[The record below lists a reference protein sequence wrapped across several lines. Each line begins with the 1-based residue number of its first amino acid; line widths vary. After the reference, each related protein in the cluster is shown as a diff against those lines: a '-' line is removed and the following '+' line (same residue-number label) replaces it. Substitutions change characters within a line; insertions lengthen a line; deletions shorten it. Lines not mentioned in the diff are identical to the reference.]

1 MNGSPLTGFRLFF
14 ATVAI
19 SVGTLLITLDQFIV
33 NVALPTIAGEL
44 GVSVDDATWVVT
56 SYVVANAITVPLTGW
71 LASRIG
77 RIKLFSFSA
86 IAFAVVSFLCGLSLS
101 FPMLIAFR
109 VLQGLVSGSLIPL
122 SQALLLYLFPNKK
135 GFATGI
141 WGLVIMVGPAMGP
154 VLGGWIINSYSWS
167 WLFWI
172 NLPLGILAGSVTY
185 SIMHPLESKRE
196 KRVVDTVGII
206 LLVLW
211 VGTYQVMLDR
221 GNDLDWFNSNFIRT
235 LTIIALITFCFFL
248 IWEVFHPDPVV
259 DLSLFKKWN
268 FTLGSLLIGG
278 SMLIVFGS
286 LIVSPNWVQE
296 TLGYTPLWAGFSIA
310 PFGASAFFI
319 FPLVGL
325 YIHLMPTR
333 LWIIIGYLFLIPSF
347 FYMAYLTIDTPFSK
361 LAWPRFF
368 QGIGFAFFYVPLT
381 TISLAGIS
389 EKQLP
394 SAAGVF
400 SFARLLFISAGVS
413 LNTTYFSRRENF
425 FQSRY
430 AELVIPANPQWQI
443 YTADVQSQLGL
454 TGEHANALIYN
465 MVVNQAQT
473 ETFLEMCYL
482 WGLGFVVLF
491 ALLFFLKGD
500 RKGAKG
506 LT

>member
-1 MNGSPLTGFRLFF
+1 
-14 ATVAI
+14 
-19 SVGTLLITLDQFIV
+19 
-33 NVALPTIAGEL
+33 
-44 GVSVDDATWVVT
+44 
-56 SYVVANAITVPLTGW
+56 
-71 LASRIG
+71 
-77 RIKLFSFSA
+77 
-86 IAFAVVSFLCGLSLS
+86 
-101 FPMLIAFR
+101 
-109 VLQGLVSGSLIPL
+109 
-122 SQALLLYLFPNKK
+122 
-135 GFATGI
+135 
-141 WGLVIMVGPAMGP
+141 
-154 VLGGWIINSYSWS
+154 
-167 WLFWI
+167 
-172 NLPLGILAGSVTY
+172 
-185 SIMHPLESKRE
+185 
-196 KRVVDTVGII
+196 
-206 LLVLW
+206 
-211 VGTYQVMLDR
+211 
-221 GNDLDWFNSNFIRT
+221 
-235 LTIIALITFCFFL
+235 
-248 IWEVFHPDPVV
+248 
-259 DLSLFKKWN
+259 
-268 FTLGSLLIGG
+268 
-278 SMLIVFGS
+278 
-286 LIVSPNWVQE
+286 
-296 TLGYTPLWAGFSIA
+296 
-310 PFGASAFFI
+310 
-319 FPLVGL
+319 
-325 YIHLMPTR
+325 MPTR